1 MSSTETHSLN
11 NFKQSKENYF
21 KTQLKT
27 IFDYLKDNTATASM
41 VADATGVPQKSIC
54 RYKRDLEKVG
64 LLQEVE
70 KKYCVL
76 TGFKAWY
83 LTTNPEAFPKSNQ
96 LTLFNND

>member
-83 LTTNPEAFPKSNQ
+83 LTTNPDAFPKSNQ